1 MTDEGSGHLTLEAM
15 RMEILVQSMD
25 PGGLGEKKAMSS
37 LPYWSLNNV
46 IMTILWQLIFPCQ
59 HILDH
64 HDHNHNHHH
73 TFVCP
78 SFGTIADLQTLQ

>member
-1 MTDEGSGHLTLEAM
+1 MISLMTDEGSGHLTLEAM

-46 IMTILWQLIFPCQ
+46 IMTILL
-59 HILDH
+59 
-64 HDHNHNHHH
+64 
-73 TFVCP
+73 
-78 SFGTIADLQTLQ
+78 

>member
-1 MTDEGSGHLTLEAM
+1 MWIKFHLFETICEGRYLGLIEIIFWLMISLMTDEGSGHLTLEAM

-46 IMTILWQLIFPCQ
+46 IMTILL
-59 HILDH
+59 
-64 HDHNHNHHH
+64 
-73 TFVCP
+73 
-78 SFGTIADLQTLQ
+78 